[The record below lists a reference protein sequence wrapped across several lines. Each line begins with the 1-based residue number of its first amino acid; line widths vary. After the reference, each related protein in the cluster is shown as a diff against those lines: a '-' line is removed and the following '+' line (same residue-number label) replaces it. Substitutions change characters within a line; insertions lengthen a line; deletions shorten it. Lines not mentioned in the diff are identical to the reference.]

1 MQSKRSICRSI
12 VSLRWFIFLNRT
24 VSALFACSCM
34 CLMVVQNDPDL
45 FKCTPKYK
53 NEGTISISVLS

>member
-1 MQSKRSICRSI
+1 MRSKRSICRSI

-24 VSALFACSCM
+24 VSALFACSYM

-45 FKCTPKYK
+45 LKYTP
-53 NEGTISISVLS
+53 NNLNVGTISISVLS